1 MTGRGGGGCI
11 SPFHRIIQLQRDGQ
25 RKGGGGRT
33 FPLDHGFH
41 FDYRLNMNE
50 CLK

>member
-1 MTGRGGGGCI
+1 MTGRGGGVAYPRFIGSYNCKETEVG
-11 SPFHRIIQLQRDGQ
+11 R
-25 RKGGGGRT
+25 GGGRT

>member
-1 MTGRGGGGCI
+1 MTGCGGGGGLHI
-11 SPFHRIIQLQRDGQ
+11 PASLDHTIAKRR
-25 RKGGGGRT
+25 REEGGGRT

-50 CLK
+50 C